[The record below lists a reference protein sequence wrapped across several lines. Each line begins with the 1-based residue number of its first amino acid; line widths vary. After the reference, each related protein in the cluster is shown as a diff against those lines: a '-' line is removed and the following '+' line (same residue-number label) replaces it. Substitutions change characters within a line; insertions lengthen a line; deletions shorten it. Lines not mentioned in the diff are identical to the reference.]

1 MDLFWA
7 IFWVLRLKTAKN
19 NLELYIPEKNKIR
32 HLPDFVF
39 YAIMPGMKKMI
50 VLMGGQGVG
59 KGTFA
64 RMLRERHEY
73 KYIETGKMLRD
84 AAETNPTVGD
94 IMARGELLP
103 FEMLTKIV
111 SDALDCDSDVLLDG
125 FPRTMDQATW
135 LIDNYADKFNI
146 HVLYLDVPEEI
157 MIARIQKRIR
167 EGGGRADDAD
177 ATAIRK
183 RLDIFWKTTL
193 PAIEWMKTVPN
204 IKFSDIDVTGMVDD
218 NFRNILAALGE
229 K

>member
-1 MDLFWA
+1 
-7 IFWVLRLKTAKN
+7 
-19 NLELYIPEKNKIR
+19 
-32 HLPDFVF
+32 
-39 YAIMPGMKKMI
+39 
-50 VLMGGQGVG
+50 MGGQGVG

-64 RMLRERHEY
+64 RKLGERARY
-73 KYIETGKMLRD
+73 KHIETGKMLRD
-84 AAETNPTVGD
+84 AAKTNPAVGD

-135 LIDNYADKFNI
+135 LVDNYADKFNI

-177 ATAIRK
+177 TAAIRK

-204 IKFSDIDVTGMVDD
+204 IKFSDVDVTGALDD

>member
-1 MDLFWA
+1 
-7 IFWVLRLKTAKN
+7 
-19 NLELYIPEKNKIR
+19 
-32 HLPDFVF
+32 
-39 YAIMPGMKKMI
+39 MKKMI

-64 RMLRERHEY
+64 RMLGERARY
-73 KYIETGKMLRD
+73 KHIETGKMLRD
-84 AAETNPTVGD
+84 AAKTNPAVGD

-135 LIDNYADKFNI
+135 LVDNYADKFNI
-146 HVLYLDVPEEI
+146 HILYLDVPEEI

-177 ATAIRK
+177 TAAIRK

-193 PAIEWMKTVPN
+193 PAIEWMATVPN
-204 IKFSDIDVTGMVDD
+204 IKFSDVDVTGALDD